1 MTIDYDRLDDKIQ
14 RIATSLKRQYPQV
27 QRDDIV
33 QEMYVWALE
42 RQRKIVEYQNKG
54 DDGDKMLHTSLRR
67 AGWAFCAHEKAQIMG
82 YEPED
87 QFAYSIQI
95 LETLI
100 PDVLDRESWLPFVSQ
115 GEASE
120 VPSQADPAHGNTR
133 LAMLCDVSASLEAG
147 SDADKVLIF
156 RRFING
162 ETYQQMADADGI
174 TDEAA
179 RRRVM
184 RVLERMQKR
193 LGGPK
198 PPEYTG
204 IRRAMSNAAAQ
215 ALTRNQED
223 PE

>member
-1 MTIDYDRLDDKIQ
+1 MIDYDRLDDKVQ
-14 RIATSLKRQYPQV
+14 RIATALKRQYPQV

-33 QEMYVWALE
+33 QEIYLWAL
-42 RQRKIVEYQNKG
+42 QRPKKIVEYQNKG
-54 DDGDKMLHTSLRR
+54 DDGDKMLHTTLRR
-67 AGWAFCAHEKAQIMG
+67 AGWAFCAYEQAQIMG

-87 QFAYSIQI
+87 QFAYSINMLMTI
-95 LETLI
+95 L

-120 VPSQADPAHGNTR
+120 VPSQTDPAHGNTR

-147 SDADKVLIF
+147 SDADKALIF
-156 RRFING
+156 RRFALG
-162 ETYQQMADADGI
+162 ETWQEMADADGV

-179 RRRVM
+179 RRRVV
-184 RVLERMQKR
+184 RALERMQRR

-204 IRRAMSNAAAQ
+204 HRRALSNAAAQ
-215 ALTRNQED
+215 ALTKNQED